1 MFSVCRFD
9 KISFMRRV
17 HRVTSNLSLGSFTI
31 TYTLPTLLSAPFH
44 SSDIEYERQ
53 LTTQNYN
60 YRGEPILLRRPG
72 RPHTHRNCHRNAVGL
87 HGGGHGRPH
96 DHGGCL
102 GRPHDHGGCLG
113 RPHDHR
119 FRVGIVKIFKMG
131 MPMVIPMGVPMGVP
145 TDVPM
150 VVLMCVPMGVPMGF
164 FFMKN

>member
-1 MFSVCRFD
+1 MID
-9 KISFMRRV
+9 E
-17 HRVTSNLSLGSFTI
+17 
-31 TYTLPTLLSAPFH
+31 
-44 SSDIEYERQ
+44 IEY
-53 LTTQNYN
+53 NIHN

-150 VVLMCVPMGVPMGF
+150 VVLMCFPMGVPMGF